1 MRDTMSIIGL
11 YSYDPTIFD
20 SVTALS
26 ATVADADGVEHTAT
40 IAADKIVDNILSDCA
55 ELEVLYTQPDYMKFA
70 IGNWWTR
77 KASIYSSLLETTLYK
92 YDAIANYDR
101 REEWTDDSEGS
112 STATSNATG
121 KQAGYNSQELV
132 TSDGSDSSGSSSGT
146 SKSKHVGTVSGNI
159 GVTTT
164 QKMIEE
170 QREIVN
176 YCVYDVIIDSFQRRF
191 CLLVY

>member
-26 ATVADADGVEHTAT
+26 ASVTDADGTEHTAT
-40 IAADKIVDNILSDCA
+40 IATETIVDSILRDCA

-77 KASIYSSLLETTLYK
+77 KAAIYSSLLETTLYK

-101 REEWTDDSEGS
+101 REEWTDNNHVID
-112 STATSNATG
+112 STAEHYA
-121 KQAGYNSQELV
+121 AGYNATEPTLASRD
-132 TSDGSDSSGSSSGT
+132 TGSGESSATHKGR
-146 SKSKHVGTVSGNI
+146 VSGNI
-159 GVTTT
+159 GVMST
-164 QKMIEE
+164 QELIAR
-170 QREIVN
+170 QRAIVD
-176 YCVYDVIIDSFQRRF
+176 YDVISKITNDFKAMF
-191 CLLVY
+191 CLAIY